1 MTAKKEYWQ
10 INTARIADEI
20 ITAGSEARTEEDLKM
35 HVEPILRKSFK
46 DIGVDIDIVAYEKAT
61 ALRAKMDA
69 VYGYLIIEYKAPG
82 KLSTPVGLRE
92 AKKQLQRY
100 LSEEAINHR
109 PQEEAFLE
117 KAIGVSIDGQM
128 IIFARYTR
136 MAKVVSTPV
145 SMTT

>member
-20 ITAGSEARTEEDLKM
+20 LAASLEAHTEEDLKM
-35 HVEPILRKSFK
+35 HVEPILRRAFK
-46 DIGVDIDIVAYEKAT
+46 DTGIDIDIVAYEKAT

-69 VYGYLIIEYKAPG
+69 VYGHLIIEYKGPG
-82 KLSTPVGLRE
+82 KLATTPGQRE

-100 LSEEAINHR
+100 LGEEAIKYR
-109 PQEEAFLE
+109 PQEEAFLK

-128 IIFARYTR
+128 IMFAR
-136 MAKVVSTPV
+136 
-145 SMTT
+145 